1 MKYSLIIL
9 KLFLRITKIKKLDK
23 RRELS
28 YFSSKTTPFYK
39 AIYNDCYRVVG
50 FEECNFIFR
59 QFFLFFL

>member
-1 MKYSLIIL
+1 MN
-9 KLFLRITKIKKLDK
+9 K